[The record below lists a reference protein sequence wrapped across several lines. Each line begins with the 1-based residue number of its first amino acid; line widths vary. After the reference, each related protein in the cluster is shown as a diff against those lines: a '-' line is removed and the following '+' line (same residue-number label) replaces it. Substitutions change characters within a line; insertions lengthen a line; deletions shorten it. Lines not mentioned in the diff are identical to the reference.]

1 MAREHDP
8 SNRIPPRSG
17 TSADAGASGKSGKPG
32 SSPVSVRRAVTMRG
46 AAGDPGGALAPGGAL
61 TPGGG
66 QRGRTNASPTAAT
79 TDAHART
86 ERNGPTSDGPKG
98 DGPGNKGPE
107 RDDPKNKSPKG
118 DDPENKGPEN
128 KGPENKDARK
138 KSTERT
144 DADGATGTARGIGAP
159 KSSAAAPAGAKAAD
173 RAATQAAVK
182 AAAKGNAESAASAPD
197 SSASSASASSASSSA
212 PTTVLA
218 TVSTAGGAA
227 PDAAVAAAAAG
238 SGGAGTGSRAGDEPP
253 GSRPKKPMLAA
264 AAIVGAILIAVPF
277 LVAGQDEREPER
289 TRTQNAAGTVLDAE
303 RSAVPDT
310 YTSES
315 PAPSPK
321 PSKEKEEK
329 KEKPPAPVVHKQTLA
344 PSPSASEKPDADKP
358 KDKPKPK
365 VKELTAAEKLRQWA
379 NGRSGVQNTVIKN
392 AVTGQCID
400 IGYYDKGKINE
411 PVNQYPCNDT
421 TGDNQLWN
429 LDIVDKDGG
438 PQNAPLFL
446 IRNSKD
452 GLCLD
457 LGYYKARS
465 AGTKVSE
472 FHCNA
477 TGDNQLW
484 WLDPRGDGTNWIRNA
499 VSNDLCLR
507 PTGGATA
514 GNDARLEIAACGFGD
529 RWIV

>member
-1 MAREHDP
+1 
-8 SNRIPPRSG
+8 
-17 TSADAGASGKSGKPG
+17 
-32 SSPVSVRRAVTMRG
+32 MRG
-46 AAGDPGGALAPGGAL
+46 PAGDPGGALAPGGAL
-61 TPGGG
+61 TPGAG
-66 QRGRTNASPTAAT
+66 QRGRTNASPAAAT
-79 TDAHART
+79 PDTHART
-86 ERNGPTSDGPKG
+86 ERNGPTSNGP
-98 DGPGNKGPE
+98 DNKGPE
-107 RDDPKNKSPKG
+107 HDDPENKGPENKG
-118 DDPENKGPEN
+118 PENKGPEN

-138 KSTERT
+138 KATERT
-144 DADGATGTARGIGAP
+144 DADGATGAARGIGAP
-159 KSSAAAPAGAKAAD
+159 KPSAATPAGTKAAD
-173 RAATQAAVK
+173 RAATQAAVQ
-182 AAAKGNAESAASAPD
+182 AAAKGSAEPAASAPD
-197 SSASSASASSASSSA
+197 SSASSASAPDSSASSASASSASASSASSSA

-218 TVSTAGGAA
+218 TVSSAGGPA
-227 PDAAVAAAAAG
+227 PDAVAAAAAG
-238 SGGAGTGSRAGDEPP
+238 SGGAGTSSRAGDEPP

-289 TRTQNAAGTVLDAE
+289 TRAQNAADTVLGTE
-303 RSAVPDT
+303 RSAVPDA

-315 PAPSPK
+315 PTPSPK
-321 PSKEKEEK
+321 PSKEK
-329 KEKPPAPVVHKQTLA
+329 KEKRPAPVVHKQTLA
-344 PSPSASEKPDADKP
+344 PSPSASKKP

-365 VKELTAAEKLRQWA
+365 AKELTAAEKLRQWA

-392 AVTGQCID
+392 AATGQCID
-400 IGYYDKGKINE
+400 IGGYNKGKIND

-429 LDIVDKDGG
+429 LDIVDKNGG

-446 IRNSKD
+446 IRNNKD

-457 LGYYKARS
+457 LGYYNARS

-484 WLDPRGDGTNWIRNA
+484 WLDPRGDGSNWIRNA

-507 PTGGATA
+507 PTDGASA
-514 GNDARLEIAACGFGD
+514 GNDARLEIAMCGFGD